1 MKNEKEFKEIG
12 KKVPYQIPQDF
23 FDTITEKTLQKAKL
37 RSRNRNIK
45 HLLIWTSAAAS
56 VIVILIFSGLVIN
69 RFPKVQKL
77 ETVAQSNE
85 NLPEVKP
92 EIIRDSAIAFELEP
106 DENDQ
111 EPSSEDIS
119 EYQDET
125 FENLLASLTE
135 EELQALAG
143 QIIAEIYF
151 NELIDE

>member
-69 RFPKVQKL
+69 PFPKVQKL

-92 EIIRDSAIAFELEP
+92 EIIRDSAIAFEIEP

>member
-12 KKVPYQIPQDF
+12 KKVHYQVPQDF
-23 FDTITEKTLQKAKL
+23 FDTITEKTLKKAKL
-37 RSRNRNIK
+37 RSRDRNIK

-56 VIVILIFSGLVIN
+56 VIFILLFSSVVNN
-69 RFPKVQKL
+69 RIPEMENT
-77 ETVAQSNE
+77 ETIVQSNE
-85 NLPEVKP
+85 NPPEIKP
-92 EIIRDSAIAFELEP
+92 EILQDSAIAFEIEAG
-106 DENDQ
+106 ENNQ
-111 EPSSEDIS
+111 EPFSEDKS
-119 EYQDET
+119 EYHNET

>member
-12 KKVPYQIPQDF
+12 KKVHYQVPQDF
-23 FDTITEKTLQKAKL
+23 FDTITEKTLKKAKL
-37 RSRNRNIK
+37 RSRDRNIK

-56 VIVILIFSGLVIN
+56 VIFILLFSGVVNN
-69 RFPKVQKL
+69 RIPEMENT
-77 ETVAQSNE
+77 ETIVQSNE
-85 NLPEVKP
+85 NPPEIKP
-92 EIIRDSAIAFELEP
+92 EILQDSAIAFEIEAG
-106 DENDQ
+106 ENNQ
-111 EPSSEDIS
+111 EPFSEDKS
-119 EYQDET
+119 EYHNET

>member
-12 KKVPYQIPQDF
+12 KKVPYQVPQDF
-23 FDTITEKTLQKAKL
+23 FDTITEKTLKKAKL

-56 VIVILIFSGLVIN
+56 VIIILLFSGLVIN
-69 RFPKVQKL
+69 RIPEMENKESIVQNNKNFQEL
-77 ETVAQSNE
+77 
-85 NLPEVKP
+85 KP
-92 EIIRDSAIAFELEP
+92 EIIQDSAIAFEIEP
-106 DENDQ
+106 GENDQ
-111 EPSSEDIS
+111 KSFSEDIS

-125 FENLLASLTE
+125 FENLLASLSE

>member
-12 KKVPYQIPQDF
+12 KKVHYQVPQDF
-23 FDTITEKTLQKAKL
+23 FDTITEKTLKKAKL
-37 RSRNRNIK
+37 RSRDRNIK

-56 VIVILIFSGLVIN
+56 VIFILLFSSVVNN
-69 RFPKVQKL
+69 RIPEMENT
-77 ETVAQSNE
+77 ETTVQSNE
-85 NLPEVKP
+85 NPPEIKP
-92 EIIRDSAIAFELEP
+92 EILQDSAIAFEIEAG
-106 DENDQ
+106 ENNQ
-111 EPSSEDIS
+111 EPFSEDKS
-119 EYQDET
+119 EYHNET